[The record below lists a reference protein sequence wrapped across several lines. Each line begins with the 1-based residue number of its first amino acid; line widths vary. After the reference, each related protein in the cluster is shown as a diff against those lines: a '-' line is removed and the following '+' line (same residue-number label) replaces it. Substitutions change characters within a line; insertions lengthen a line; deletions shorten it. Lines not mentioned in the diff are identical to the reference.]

1 MPIRITGLAS
11 GLDTESLVTELVS
24 AYNVKKDN
32 YVKAQTKL
40 SWKQDAWKSLNKKVY
55 SLYSSVSNLR
65 YSSAYSL
72 KKTTVSDT
80 TKATVKAGNNA
91 INGTQKL
98 VVKSLAATGYL
109 TGGKLKTKDGS
120 KAEGGT
126 TLGNLTDNN
135 GKGYGLGEG
144 ESGSINVNGKEISLS
159 STDTISSVV
168 NKLKDA
174 GVSAS
179 FDSTNQRLFV
189 SSKESGKDN
198 EFTLTASNE
207 GGAKILQS
215 LGLMTNIS
223 KGTAAYNE
231 YASVIDKYSAEGEVD
246 PDKIKEAIENG
257 TLKADSYGDAAY
269 QTAVKTYNYAVAAAK
284 ALSEGTED
292 TVKTAYQN
300 YKNNQ
305 GKIDD
310 LNEAGF
316 NKSIYDG
323 LSKASDTQLENQYL
337 DKNGNQITVERDD
350 GGNITKINGKE
361 VDGEGKTE
369 DGYAIVG
376 DKITYTNPEDAE
388 ATPVEYSKAGD
399 VLADMQAILTDK
411 FPGSAD
417 VEEAYAAYT
426 DTVNAVN
433 EFMSTYSEDLSVLDQ
448 VYADG
453 MDLASTQSL
462 QSSSLDAAATAY
474 SEKVQAALTAV
485 NGSGLYT
492 TSSGAVRI
500 DATDSVIELNGA
512 EFTGSTNSFSIN
524 GLSIDVTGTTDE
536 NGITI
541 TTSTDSQG
549 IYDKVKDFLS
559 QYNDLMNEMCS
570 LYNAASAK
578 GYEPLTADEKK
589 AMSDTQVEDWE
600 AKIKSALLRR
610 DTTLDS
616 LITAMT
622 TSMQKGYVMGKDS
635 NGNNI
640 TFTLNKD
647 GTYKGSNGQN
657 YTLEERSGGKYTM
670 KGDDGSSIT
679 AANYSWSSFGVATLG
694 LLNAASNEN
703 NAYHIDGDADDENT
717 SGKTDKLLAAIASDP
732 DTVIDFLKNATSS
745 LYDSINKKMASTSL
759 RSAYTVYNDKEMN
772 KEYSDYTDT
781 IKKWDEKVTKI
792 EDSYYKKFAAM
803 EKALTSIQGQSSA
816 LGGIL

>member
-1 MPIRITGLAS
+1 MPIRISGLAS

-24 AYNVKKDN
+24 AYSVKKDN

-55 SLYSSVSNLR
+55 SLYSSVGNLR

-109 TGGKLKTKDGS
+109 TGGKLKTKDGN
-120 KAEGGT
+120 KAESGT

-135 GKGYGLGEG
+135 GNGYGLGEG
-144 ESGSINVNGKEISLS
+144 ENGTININGKEITLS
-159 STDTISSVV
+159 SSDTISGVV

-179 FDSTNQRLFV
+179 FDATNQRIFV
-189 SSKESGKDN
+189 SSKESGTEN
-198 EFTLTASNE
+198 EFSLTASNE

-231 YASVIDKYSAEGEVD
+231 YAAVIDKYSTNKAVD
-246 PDKIKEAIENG
+246 TAKIKEAIENG

-269 QTAVKTYNYAVAAAK
+269 QTAVKTYSYATAAQK
-284 ALSEGTED
+284 ALADGTD
-292 TVKTAYQN
+292 DPVKTAYRT
-300 YKNNQ
+300 YKENQ
-305 GKIDD
+305 AKLDA

-316 NKSIYDG
+316 NKAIYDG
-323 LSKASDTQLENQYL
+323 IGAVSDPTVRANTYIASDGSKLTTDDTGKIYKDGTEVTEGYTLNQE
-337 DKNGNQITVERDD
+337 T
-350 GGNITKINGKE
+350 
-361 VDGEGKTE
+361 GE
-369 DGYAIVG
+369 
-376 DKITYTNPEDAE
+376 ITYQPESGGPVVFTRADNLYASMQTALTNEFGGTA
-388 ATPVEYSKAGD
+388 
-399 VLADMQAILTDK
+399 
-411 FPGSAD
+411 
-417 VEEAYAAYT
+417 EEAYAAYT
-426 DTVNAVN
+426 DTANAVN
-433 EFMSTYSEDLSVLDQ
+433 EFMTTYSGDLSILDRVYGGEEDLATLKN
-448 VYADG
+448 
-453 MDLASTQSL
+453 T
-462 QSSSLDAAATAY
+462 SLDAATA
-474 SEKVQAALTAV
+474 SFSNKVQAALTAV
-485 NGSGLYT
+485 IGEGLYT
-492 TSSGAVRI
+492 TSNGAVRI
-500 DATDSVIELNGA
+500 DATDSLIELNGA
-512 EFTGSTNSFSIN
+512 EFSGSTNNFSIN
-524 GLSIDVTGTTDE
+524 GLTIDVTGTTDE

-610 DTTLDS
+610 DSTLDS

-657 YTLEERSGGKYTM
+657 YTLQERSGGKYTLE
-670 KGDDGSSIT
+670 GEDGSSIS
-679 AANYSWSSFGVATLG
+679 AANYSWSSFGVSTLG
-694 LLNAASNEN
+694 LLNAASNEY

-732 DTVIDFLKNATSS
+732 DTVIDFLKNATTS
-745 LYDSINKKMASTSL
+745 LYDSINKKMSSTSL

-781 IKKWDEKVTKI
+781 IKKWDEKVTSI

-803 EKALTSIQGQSSA
+803 EKALTNIQGQSSA
-816 LGGIL
+816 LGGLF

>member
-1 MPIRITGLAS
+1 MAIRISGLAS
-11 GLDTESLVTELVS
+11 GLDTESLVSELVS
-24 AYNVKKDN
+24 AYSVKKDN

-40 SWKQDAWKSLNKKVY
+40 SWKQDAWKALNKKVY
-55 SLYSSVSNLR
+55 SLYSSVGNLR

-80 TKATVKAGNNA
+80 TKATVKAANNA

-109 TGGKLKTKDGS
+109 TGGKLKTTDDS
-120 KAEGGT
+120 KAEGST
-126 TLGNLTDNN
+126 TLGKLTDNN

-144 ESGSINVNGKEISLS
+144 ESGTININGTEITLS
-159 STDTISSVV
+159 SSDTISGVV

-189 SSKESGKDN
+189 SSKESGLEN

-223 KGTAAYNE
+223 KGTAAYKE
-231 YASVIDKYSAEGEVD
+231 YAALIDQYSTNGAPD
-246 PDKIKEAIENG
+246 TDKIKAAITNG
-257 TLKADSYGDAAY
+257 TLSVSSYGDAAY
-269 QTAVKTYNYAVAAAK
+269 QTAVKTYDYAASAAK
-284 ALSEGTED
+284 ALADGTED

-300 YKNNQ
+300 YKTNQ
-305 GKIDD
+305 AKLDD
-310 LNEAGF
+310 LNAAGF
-316 NKSIYDG
+316 NKAISDDAQVRANTYI
-323 LSKASDTQLENQYL
+323 ASDGSQLTTDDTGKIYKDGTEVTEGYTL
-337 DKNGNQITVERDD
+337 DRDTGKIIYQPD
-350 GGNITKINGKE
+350 EGDAVVYTSIQNALVSTFGGT
-361 VDGEGKTE
+361 
-369 DGYAIVG
+369 A
-376 DKITYTNPEDAE
+376 
-388 ATPVEYSKAGD
+388 
-399 VLADMQAILTDK
+399 
-411 FPGSAD
+411 
-417 VEEAYAAYT
+417 EEAYAAYT
-426 DTVNAVN
+426 ETANSVN
-433 EFMSTYSEDLSVLDQ
+433 EFKTTYGSDLSVLDR

-453 MDLASTQSL
+453 ANLTALQNEGLSTAVTKFS
-462 QSSSLDAAATAY
+462 D
-474 SEKVQAALTAV
+474 KVKAALIAV

-500 DATDSVIELNGA
+500 NAEDAVIELNGA
-512 EFTGSTNSFSIN
+512 EFTGSTNNFSIN

-578 GYEPLTADEKK
+578 GYEPLTSDEKK

-600 AKIKSALLRR
+600 AKVKSALLRR

-616 LITAMT
+616 LITAMS
-622 TSMQKGYVMGKDS
+622 TSMQKGYIMGKDR

-640 TFTLNKD
+640 TFTLNKN
-647 GTYKGSNGQN
+647 GTYDGSNGKT
-657 YTLEERSGGKYTM
+657 YTIGERSGGKFSF
-670 KGDDGSSIT
+670 KDEDGGEIT
-679 AANYSWSSFGVATLG
+679 ASNYSWSSFGVSTLG
-694 LLNAASNEN
+694 LLNSSPNEY
-703 NAYHIDGDADDENT
+703 NAYHIDGDADDDNT
-717 SGKTDKLLAAIASDP
+717 SGKTDKLLAAISSDP
-732 DTVIDFLKNATSS
+732 DTVIDFLKHATTS
-745 LYDSINKKMASTSL
+745 LYDTVNKKMASTSL
-759 RSAYTVYNDKEMN
+759 RSAYTVYNDKEMS
-772 KEYSDYTDT
+772 KEYNEYSET
-781 IKKWDEKVTKI
+781 IKKWEAKVTSI

-803 EKALTSIQGQSSA
+803 EKALTNIQGQSSA
-816 LGGIL
+816 LGGVL

>member
-24 AYNVKKDN
+24 AYSVKKDN

-55 SLYSSVSNLR
+55 SLYSSVGNLR

-120 KAEGGT
+120 KAESGT

-135 GKGYGLGEG
+135 GNGYGLGEG
-144 ESGSINVNGKEISLS
+144 ESGTINVNGKEITLS
-159 STDTISSVV
+159 SSDTISGVV

-179 FDSTNQRLFV
+179 FDATNQRLFV

-198 EFTLTASNE
+198 EFSLTASNE
-207 GGAKILQS
+207 SGAKILQS
-215 LGLMTNIS
+215 LGLMTNMS
-223 KGTAAYNE
+223 KGTATYNE
-231 YASVIDKYSAEGEVD
+231 YASLIDKYSSGNAVD
-246 PDKIKEAIENG
+246 PTKIKAAIEAG
-257 TLKADSYGDAAY
+257 TLNADSYGDAAY
-269 QTAVKTYNYAVAAAK
+269 QTAVKTYNYADAAQK
-284 ALSEGTED
+284 ALAGGTED
-292 TVKTAYQN
+292 TVKTAYET
-300 YKNNQ
+300 YKTNQ
-305 GKIDD
+305 AKLDA
-310 LNEAGF
+310 LSTAGF
-316 NKSIYDG
+316 NKAIYDG
-323 LSKASDTQLENQYL
+323 IGAVTDPTVRANTYIAADGSKLTTDDAGKIYKD
-337 DKNGNQITVERDD
+337 DVEV
-350 GGNITKINGKE
+350 T
-361 VDGEGKTE
+361 
-369 DGYAIVG
+369 DGYSLNQETG
-376 DKITYTNPEDAE
+376 EITYTPAE
-388 ATPVEYSKAGD
+388 GDPV
-399 VLADMQAILTDK
+399 VFTRADNLYTSMQTALTNE
-411 FPGSAD
+411 FGGTA
-417 VEEAYAAYT
+417 EEAYAAYT
-426 DTVNAVN
+426 ETADAVSS
-433 EFMSTYSEDLSVLDQ
+433 FMTSYGSDLSVLEQ

-453 MDLASTQSL
+453 ADDAHFASLKNTSL
-462 QSSSLDAAATAY
+462 ESATT
-474 SEKVQAALTAV
+474 SFSNKVQAALTAV
-485 NGSGLYT
+485 VGEGVYT
-492 TSSGAVRI
+492 TSAGAVRI

-512 EFTGSTNSFSIN
+512 EFTGSTNNFSIN

-541 TTSTDSQG
+541 TTSTDTQG

-559 QYNDLMNEMCS
+559 QYNDLMNEMSS

-589 AMSDTQVEDWE
+589 AMSDTQVEEWE

-622 TSMQKGYVMGKDS
+622 SSMQKGYVMGKDS

-640 TFTLNKD
+640 TFTMNKD

-670 KGDDGSSIT
+670 KGDDGSTIS
-679 AANYSWSSFGVATLG
+679 AANYSWSSFGVGTLG
-694 LLNAASNEN
+694 ILNAAANES

-759 RSAYTVYNDKEMN
+759 RSAYTVYNDKEMS

-803 EKALTSIQGQSSA
+803 EKALTTIQGQSSA